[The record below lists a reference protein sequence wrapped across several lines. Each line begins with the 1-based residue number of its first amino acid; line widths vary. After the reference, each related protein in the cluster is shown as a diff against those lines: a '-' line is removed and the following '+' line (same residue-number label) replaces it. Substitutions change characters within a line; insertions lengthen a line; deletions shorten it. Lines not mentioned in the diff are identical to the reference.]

1 MSPRRRV
8 RFRCRG
14 DRGEGALDLTVMG
27 MCFFVPVVLLLV
39 FAGRVNAGHAAVE
52 SAARHAARTI
62 SIARDSAAAVPAA
75 QAEAAGTVR
84 EGSAMCRSMDFRAD
98 VGAGEVSVTVSCAV
112 DLSEI
117 TMLPV
122 PGSRTA
128 TASAVEVI
136 DRHRETVGAVP

>member
-1 MSPRRRV
+1 MTRPLR
-8 RFRCRG
+8 RCRD

-75 QAEAAGTVR
+75 QDEAATTVR
-84 EGSAMCRSMDFRAD
+84 EGSAMCRSMGFRAQ
-98 VGAGEVSVTVSCAV
+98 VGGGQVEVTVSCAV

-128 TASAVEVI
+128 TASAVEVV
-136 DRHRETVGAVP
+136 DRHRENVGAPP

>member
-1 MSPRRRV
+1 MSRARSRRRD
-8 RFRCRG
+8 

-62 SIARDSAAAVPAA
+62 SIARDATAAVPAA
-75 QAEAAGTVR
+75 QAEAASTVR
-84 EGSAMCRSMDFRAD
+84 EGSAMCRSMAFRAQ
-98 VGAGEVSVTVSCAV
+98 VGGGQVEVTVSCAV

-117 TMLPV
+117 TLLPV

-136 DRHRETVGAVP
+136 DRHRETVGTGP